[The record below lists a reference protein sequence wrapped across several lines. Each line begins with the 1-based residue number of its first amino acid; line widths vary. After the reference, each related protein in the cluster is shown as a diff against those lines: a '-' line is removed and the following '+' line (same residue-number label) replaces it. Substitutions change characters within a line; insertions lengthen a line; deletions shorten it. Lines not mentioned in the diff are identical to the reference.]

1 MRARVL
7 VLLLLL
13 ATASPAPART
23 LKELFVDAQQ
33 SRLAALQSQ
42 VRTISARN
50 PLRPTDTMRLRELR
64 KEIRQVEDGLK
75 ALNRGDTLT
84 REP

>member
-1 MRARVL
+1 MRAWVL

-23 LKELFVDAQQ
+23 LKELFVDAQR

-75 ALNRGDTLT
+75 ALNRGDALT

>member
-1 MRARVL
+1 MRVWVL
-7 VLLLLL
+7 LLLLL

-23 LKELFVDAQQ
+23 LKELFVDAQR
-33 SRLAALQSQ
+33 SRLAALQNQ
-42 VRTISARN
+42 VRAISARN
-50 PLRPTDTMRLRELR
+50 PRRPTDTMRLRELR

-75 ALNRGDTLT
+75 ALNRASAVT

>member
-1 MRARVL
+1 MRAWVL
-7 VLLLLL
+7 VLLLL

-23 LKELFVDAQQ
+23 LKELFVDAQR
-33 SRLAALQSQ
+33 SRLAALQNQ
-42 VRTISARN
+42 VATISARN

-75 ALNRGDTLT
+75 AMKRGDGLT
-84 REP
+84 RKP

>member
-1 MRARVL
+1 MRAWVL
-7 VLLLLL
+7 VLLLL

-23 LKELFVDAQQ
+23 LRELFVDAQR
-33 SRLAALQSQ
+33 SRLVALQNQ
-42 VRTISARN
+42 VRAISARN
-50 PLRPTDTMRLRELR
+50 PLRPTDTTRLRELR

-75 ALNRGDTLT
+75 ALHRADAPT

>member
-1 MRARVL
+1 MRAWVL
-7 VLLLLL
+7 VLLLL

-23 LKELFVDAQQ
+23 LKELFGDAQR
-33 SRLAALQSQ
+33 SRLAALQNQ
-42 VRTISARN
+42 VRTISART
-50 PLRPTDTMRLRELR
+50 PHRPTDTMRLRELR

-75 ALNRGDTLT
+75 ALNRGDALT

>member
-1 MRARVL
+1 MRAWVL
-7 VLLLLL
+7 VLLLL

-23 LKELFVDAQQ
+23 LKELFVDAQR
-33 SRLAALQSQ
+33 SRLAALQNQ
-42 VRTISARN
+42 VRTISART

-75 ALNRGDTLT
+75 ALNRGDALT